1 MSKTAIRDT
10 TIIYD
15 VEPSPVFVVLRN
27 PISKDYPPRFADMIT
42 ACGSLGATPK
52 GMRLL
57 CPDGKVRTL
66 PNSRYYFFSGKDK
79 ALAHIAQHAKQA
91 ADELARRR
99 FEILAVFDEASEALR
114 IIKTGQLTAES
125 NV

>member
-10 TIIYD
+10 AIIYD

-27 PISKDYPPRFADMIT
+27 PISKDYPPRFADLIT
-42 ACGSLGATPK
+42 VCGGLGANPK

-66 PNSRYYFFSGKDK
+66 PNSRYYFFNDKDK
-79 ALAHIAQHAKQA
+79 ALAHITQQA
-91 ADELARRR
+91 AQVAAELERRR
-99 FEILAVFDEASEALR
+99 AEILAVHAEASKALR
-114 IIKTGQLTAES
+114 IAKAGQAAAI
-125 NV
+125 

>member
-1 MSKTAIRDT
+1 MSKTATHDT
-10 TIIYD
+10 AIIYN

-27 PISKDYPPRFADMIT
+27 PINKDFPPRFADLISI
-42 ACGSLGATPK
+42 CGGLGATAK

-79 ALAHIAQHAKQA
+79 ALAHVVQQA
-91 ADELARRR
+91 AQIAAELERRR
-99 FEILAVFDEASEALR
+99 AEILVVHDEASEALR
-114 IIKTGQLTAES
+114 IFEACQHAKY
-125 NV
+125 

>member
-10 TIIYD
+10 AIIYD

-27 PISKDYPPRFADMIT
+27 PISKDYPPRFADLIT
-42 ACGSLGATPK
+42 VCGGLGATPK

-79 ALAHIAQHAKQA
+79 ALTHIAQQA
-91 ADELARRR
+91 AQVAAELERRR
-99 FEILAVFDEASEALR
+99 AEILAVHAEASEALR
-114 IIKTGQLTAES
+114 IIETGQTSAI
-125 NV
+125 